1 MKTEERDCK
10 HCIHYVPHPTI
21 EGLCSCECWNCEYQ
35 KRGEKVDKVQSLKN
49 EPSFVNRNCGTNTF
63 YYEISKEEYERITAM
78 DNWQGVINEWAERDM
93 SDSIRWGY
101 GFYGCG
107 LRTMDGKYY
116 YTETIGNSCD

>member
-1 MKTEERDCK
+1 MEERDCK
-10 HCIHYVPHPTI
+10 NCIHFVPHHTI
-21 EGLCSCECWNCEYQ
+21 EGLFSCERWNCEFE
-35 KRGEKVDKVQSLKN
+35 KRGKKMDKVQLKKDGERFKN
-49 EPSFVNRNCGTNTF
+49 SGCGTNTF
-63 YYEISKEEYERITAM
+63 YYEITKEEYERITAM

-101 GFYGCG
+101 GFYGCD